1 MTGEFPI
8 ALITQEIPR
17 VGNSEI
23 RTVDIDQICKK
34 YILIIQTKY
43 IFLMNHN
50 IACHHNRIPKI
61 GCLDKKLLSHSSEG

>member
-1 MTGEFPI
+1 MTGEVPI

-17 VGNSEI
+17 VGNCEI
-23 RTVDIDQICKK
+23 MDIDQLCKK

-50 IACHHNRIPKI
+50 IACHHNKIPKI
-61 GCLDKKLLSHSSEG
+61 GCLNVELLFHSSEG

>member
-34 YILIIQTKY
+34 YILIIQIVSY
-43 IFLMNHN
+43 IRVISLNMNTHFS
-50 IACHHNRIPKI
+50 I
-61 GCLDKKLLSHSSEG
+61 GF